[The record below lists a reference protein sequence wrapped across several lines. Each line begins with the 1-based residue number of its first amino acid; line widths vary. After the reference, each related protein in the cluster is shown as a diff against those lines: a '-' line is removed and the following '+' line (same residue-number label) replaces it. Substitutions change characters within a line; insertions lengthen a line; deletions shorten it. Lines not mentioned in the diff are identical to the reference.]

1 MSGWLN
7 QVGTLLEKLDDKA
20 EAVAEEQRAIAQEE
34 EDEADGGG
42 LGLGLG
48 LGSSS
53 KGGGSGGGT
62 SSSLGADEAL
72 GEILAKRGL
81 ALDDPHDDDDDED
94 EEDDV
99 VLDNTDQQEDGQ
111 EQTEQQLK
119 QEEEG
124 GGGNPQSTTNQGPNV
139 ANESSTEEP
148 ASDSA
153 LPGPKNEDENPE
165 SKDRTVE
172 QDDGKKQAGEHGGE
186 ASSAS
191 VSSSTSASGLNNARQ
206 LDQDGAGKGPSLSSS
221 SSAKQISNSSKPT
234 KKTLAPFSLQ
244 LSPPPKPLSNPSN
257 KEDESKEAEEA
268 SAEKE
273 KESSP
278 SKQPSQ
284 SASSSA
290 GTVDKPSTS
299 TSSSLPSLLSNLAS
313 KATPTKSKPTGAA
326 GAQQTS
332 SSNTPTRPTQ
342 REREL
347 LTEMRDAQKESRTL
361 RRHVVALNEQ
371 LEAAEAEM
379 QAQRKELDR
388 AAERMEK
395 DRKRSKDDKEKAKKQ
410 QTEELALLKAQHEKN
425 LKEQKDRMEE
435 QLDAYRK
442 RLADEEKIRKQEGG
456 DWNKEMS
463 DAIERE
469 QQMRQT
475 VSVLEDEKSVLLAQI
490 STLQGQQ
497 TALGSRLES
506 LTQANE
512 NAMIRERDA
521 EDRLDSALNQHARQ
535 ISQRQAREAE
545 LERTVQ
551 ELNAALVSR
560 GSSGSLASTGRNG
573 VGGGDGVSDARI
585 ATLQSDLEIA
595 HSQLGMERERSE
607 TLQMQLRDLSKET
620 TQEATEIHAK
630 QIQYDRQIAELNL
643 TISKLQAKLQEAEKS
658 RLMLSERSN
667 SNNSDDP
674 DHEKELSNRV
684 KVLSEEVVRL
694 RDKVANYSSES
705 LAMKH
710 RLKAATDRANKAEDD
725 LAVARTSAPRSV
737 DFDIE
742 TGGGTLSKRR
752 RGVGSQTSSIKSA
765 LRLEGGLD
773 PRTQQIGEVVDAVD
787 SFAVS
792 TGKYLRK
799 NPLARAGFI
808 FYLLLI
814 HTWTFV
820 LLFFHAHN
828 FEVEH
833 GDFGAGVGLPHGPH
847 ALMQQKQPVLLSNSV
862 NGDASAAKPNN
873 DNPAKGTANENG
885 RDEADAHDNVS
896 INKLHSNNANPVQ
909 VTANENERDE

>member
-165 SKDRTVE
+165 SKDRTVKE
-172 QDDGKKQAGEHGGE
+172 DDGKKQSVEQGGE

-191 VSSSTSASGLNNARQ
+191 
-206 LDQDGAGKGPSLSSS
+206 
-221 SSAKQISNSSKPT
+221 
-234 KKTLAPFSLQ
+234 
-244 LSPPPKPLSNPSN
+244 LSPPPKALSNLSN
-257 KEDESKEAEEA
+257 KEDESKAAEEA

-273 KESSP
+273 KELSS

-284 SASSSA
+284 PTSSSA
-290 GTVDKPSTS
+290 ATVDKPSAS

-332 SSNTPTRPTQ
+332 SSNAPTRPTQ

-847 ALMQQKQPVLLSNSV
+847 ALMQQKQPVLLSNGV